1 MRRFIIE
8 GENSQKHPGESRRN
22 IVSNLNRAIEEEV
35 GKRGRKGAEG
45 ASGPRQSR
53 KLSKPGPKREDKISH
68 IQVWLRLQKIRSWG
82 KEGESQP
89 LRRRSS
95 G

>member
-35 GKRGRKGAEG
+35 GKRGRKGGEG
-45 ASGPRQSR
+45 ASGPRQSQ
-53 KLSKPGPKREDKISH
+53 KLSKPGPKRPRGQDIPHPSVAEITED
-68 IQVWLRLQKIRSWG
+68 QKLG
-82 KEGESQP
+82 EG
-89 LRRRSS
+89 R
-95 G
+95 